1 MVLYDEPFSNPFP
14 LQPTKFLTIYH
25 MTFPRMCR
33 IAVAENRTNAHCV
46 VTTDALD
53 SYNIVS
59 TRSELQTVDCIPP
72 RHW

>member
-1 MVLYDEPFSNPFP
+1 MMNHSQTLPF
-14 LQPTKFLTIYH
+14 QPTKFLTIYH

-46 VTTDALD
+46 VTTDASD